1 MIFHAVEAGPVDTMG
16 YVVADE
22 RSREAL
28 IIDVPLESRD
38 ALLALVRDH
47 DLRVVQIIL
56 THGHFDH
63 VGDVRALS
71 DALQSPVAVGREDGS
86 MVEQPGSI
94 LPGFGLQIEGVTP
107 GVRLEDGDIIA
118 CGDLHFQVIHAPGHT
133 PGHIVLHEGREHIL
147 FAGDVLFHSSI
158 GRTDLPGGDYDTLMR
173 SIVERLLTLPDETV
187 VYPGHG
193 PSTTIGFERMHNPF
207 ILEYLE
213 HF

>member
-22 RSREAL
+22 QTRDAL

-47 DLRVVQIIL
+47 DLQVVQIVL

-71 DALQSPVAVGREDGS
+71 EALQAPVAVGREDAS

-94 LPGFGLQIEGVTP
+94 LPGFGLQVEGVSP
-107 GVRLEDGDIIA
+107 GTLLEDGDIID
-118 CGDLHFQVIHAPGHT
+118 CGRLHFRVIHAPGHT
-133 PGHIVLHEGREHIL
+133 PGHIVLYEMKENIL

-173 SIVERLLTLPDETV
+173 AIVDRLLKLPEETV

-193 PSTTIGFERMHNPF
+193 PSTTIGFERTHNPF